1 MITPGFLKKGDKIG
15 IVAPARKILM
25 PEIKASIKV
34 FEAWGLKVELSKNL
48 FAENKQF
55 AGTEQ
60 QRAEDMQY
68 MLDNP
73 EIKAIICARGGYG
86 TIKIL
91 ELLDF
96 SQFIKNP
103 KWIVG
108 YSDITAL
115 HALINNQFG
124 VNTLHATMPLN
135 FPTDGSENDAVKSLK
150 NVLFGNN
157 IQYRTEPHEFNR
169 AGKAEGELIGGNL
182 SVLYSIA
189 GTKFDLDTNGKI
201 LILEDLDEY
210 LYHIDRMMMN
220 LKYSGKL
227 ENLKALLIGGM
238 TEMKDNTV
246 PFGKS
251 AYEIIRDAVSE
262 YSYPVCY
269 DFPVG
274 HLENN
279 LTVVLGQNA
288 EIEIEKSYCSFSQK
302 LL

>member
-1 MITPGFLKKGDKIG
+1 
-15 IVAPARKILM
+15 
-25 PEIKASIKV
+25 
-34 FEAWGLKVELSKNL
+34 
-48 FAENKQF
+48 
-55 AGTEQ
+55 
-60 QRAEDMQY
+60 MQY

>member
-15 IVAPARKILM
+15 IVAPARKIQLS
-25 PEIKASIKV
+25 EIEASIKV
-34 FEAWGLKVELSKNL
+34 FNAWGLEVELSKNL

-55 AGTEQ
+55 AGTEE

-68 MLDNP
+68 MMDNP

-96 SQFIKNP
+96 NQFVKNP
-103 KWIVG
+103 KWIIG

-115 HALINNQFG
+115 HAYINHHYG
-124 VNTLHATMPLN
+124 IKTLHATMPLN
-135 FPTDGSENDAVKSLK
+135 FPADGSENDAVKSLK
-150 NVLFGNN
+150 NLLFRNN
-157 IQYRTEPHEFNR
+157 IQYKTEPHEFNR
-169 AGKAEGELIGGNL
+169 TGKAQGELIGGNL

-189 GTKFDLDTNGKI
+189 GTKFDIDTTGKI

-227 ENLKALLIGGM
+227 ENLKALIVGGM
-238 TEMKDNTV
+238 TEMRDNNV

-262 YSYPVCY
+262 NDYPFCY
-269 DFPVG
+269 NFPAG
-274 HLENN
+274 HIENN
-279 LTVVLGQNA
+279 MAVVLGQYA
-288 EIEIEKSYCSFSQK
+288 EIEIEKSNCIFSQK